1 MAYTK
6 TNWVNDSV
14 PAINASNLNKIE
26 QGIYDNAFESGSNAN
41 GNYIKFNDG
50 TLIQW
55 GKVNKSVTL
64 SNLSQGT
71 QWYYEDGYKINLPVS
86 FIDNNFFANVS
97 NYYNGNITLNIYSIT
112 GRSASSFEFNLSCSV
127 AVTNANAEFG
137 WFAIGRWK

>member
-26 QGIYDNAFESGSNAN
+26 QGIYDNAFESGSNSN

-55 GKVNKSVTL
+55 GTVTKNIAVTTL
-64 SNLSQGT
+64 SSSTN
-71 QWYYEDGYKINLPVS
+71 WYYGDGYVVNFPIS
-86 FIDNNFFANVS
+86 FINNNYYANVNNDNAGLIS
-97 NYYNGNITLNIYSIT
+97 LMVYST
-112 GRSASSFEFNLSCSV
+112 TAKTTSSFEFNLSCNIE
-127 AVTNANAEFG
+127 VTSRNYDFS
-137 WFAIGRWK
+137 WIAIGRWK

>member
-50 TLIQW
+50 TLICR
-55 GKVNKSVTL
+55 GGITTA
-64 SNLSQGT
+64 SNESEKEI
-71 QWYYEDGYKINLPVS
+71 YFPVS
-86 FIDNNFFANVS
+86 FINDSFTV
-97 NYYNGNITLNIYSIT
+97 IVTNIYSNSKKVIWSIANFNKEYFKVFPMAYDT
-112 GRSASSFEFNLSCSV
+112 NAVPTSASS
-127 AVTNANAEFG
+127 ANYI
-137 WFAIGRWK
+137 AIGRWK